1 MTFTVIDA
9 PAPAGLISISAAAV
23 PFMALIST
31 VGFSAESGDVS
42 TVFAG
47 PAFGAVG
54 VQYRVRDGGVA
65 WRAGPPHQVRG
76 LSGGPSGRPPA
87 PVRVRLAIHGCVSY
101 IYKSA

>member
-31 VGFSAESGDVS
+31 VPPDLAVFSACQPPDGSAFCS
-42 TVFAG
+42 TGF
-47 PAFGAVG
+47 
-54 VQYRVRDGGVA
+54 RDGGVA

-76 LSGGPSGRPPA
+76 LSGGPSGRSPA